1 MDRHDIAEKLLSWH
15 KTTITHSLTQNRF
28 DCMSNLIFFRDQFKH
43 QRMHNSNMEI
53 NNPIFIARQ
62 PASDIE
68 HESEIEP
75 LDIED
80 HVRETTSVNYIYHTT
95 ALIFR
100 PVKL

>member
-1 MDRHDIAEKLLSWH
+1 
-15 KTTITHSLTQNRF
+15 
-28 DCMSNLIFFRDQFKH
+28 MSNLIFFRDQFKH

-62 PASDIE
+62 PASDQE

-75 LDIED
+75 LDIEN
-80 HVRETTSVNYIYHTT
+80 HVRETTSVIYIYHTT
-95 ALIFR
+95 SLIFR